1 MKVLQDKVD
10 EAMHVRTDDTKET
23 PEIWHEQKKVILAG
37 KHNEWPTPTS
47 SPHPPLDPLTA
58 PGGKIKSFPFLFKRN
73 QEDSMQIFAHEIFV
87 PPFQVL

>member
-1 MKVLQDKVD
+1 MKVLRDKVD
-10 EAMHVRTDDTKET
+10 EAMRVRTDDTKET
-23 PEIWHEQKKVILAG
+23 PEILHDQKKVILVG

-47 SPHPPLDPLTA
+47 SPHPPLNLLTA